1 MYKLQNRGK
10 TGEARA
16 ALAPIPG
23 GKELHNRSTKYAAKA
38 MEGMLQERGGLCS
51 VRRILDHFFDRPIIR
66 TAMGE
71 DLKERAQPHDHKA
84 IQGLLHWNDGDA

>member
-1 MYKLQNRGK
+1 
-10 TGEARA
+10 
-16 ALAPIPG
+16 
-23 GKELHNRSTKYAAKA
+23 
-38 MEGMLQERGGLCS
+38 MEDLLLGRDGLGP

-66 TAMGE
+66 TAMSE